1 MGRGSSRKGKA
12 WPLAWIWSRATPSS
26 FRRLE
31 AICHSSDSPVRF
43 RLHHPYDPEAD
54 AFLRAIVNDE
64 EPPVTARDGGNTA
77 IGILA
82 AIEALE
88 RGAPVKVPVC

>member
-1 MGRGSSRKGKA
+1 
-12 WPLAWIWSRATPSS
+12 
-26 FRRLE
+26 
-31 AICHSSDSPVRF
+31 
-43 RLHHPYDPEAD
+43 LHHPYDPEAD

>member
-1 MGRGSSRKGKA
+1 MTELVDEAGLKA
-12 WPLAWIWSRATPSS
+12 
-26 FRRLE
+26 
-31 AICHSSDSPVRF
+31 
-43 RLHHPYDPEAD
+43 AD

-77 IGILA
+77 TGILA